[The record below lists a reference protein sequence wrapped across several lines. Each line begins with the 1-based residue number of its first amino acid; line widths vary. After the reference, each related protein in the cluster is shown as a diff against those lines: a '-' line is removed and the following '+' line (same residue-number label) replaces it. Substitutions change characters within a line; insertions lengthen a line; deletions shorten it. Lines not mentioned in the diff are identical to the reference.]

1 MQTNDEEKTTLQKKI
16 LNFLRSMTFGMILL
30 VLILVCSFAG
40 SLIGQGNDPG
50 WYVQTYPDLHGMIL
64 TLGLDDVF
72 NSWYFITLMVLLSLN
87 LTLCSLIRVRRVGKA
102 RKNAPAQAANRDTK
116 VLLTPQGVQKLR
128 VHLESRHYKKEEIG
142 EATVYSKNTIGWY
155 GSFLTHLAILLTL
168 LFGAAALYLP
178 RVMDQTCMP
187 GEFLTMED
195 GTTIA
200 VSAFE
205 IENDLGEL
213 DYASIISI
221 TLPDGRSSG
230 EREISVNYPLS
241 FGGYKVYQQ
250 TYGTAGSVTVTNS
263 ETGGSDYFLL
273 DEMCFLSLDSING
286 VWFEALYPGYVR
298 DEAGNF
304 TLISQTSGRY
314 EDPVYQI
321 LLASEG
327 MYTPVMVFPGETV
340 SVGGLDFTFGEPVE
354 YPGLRIKRTPPI
366 VNGLLFAAF
375 GLMILGLW
383 FCFFQTPAIVAVRE
397 EGYTVAGP
405 KPQGPEMELAALL
418 NSEIRNEELTC

>member
-1 MQTNDEEKTTLQKKI
+1 MQKKI

-40 SLIGQGNDPG
+40 SLIGQSNDPG
-50 WYVQTYPDLHGMIL
+50 WYVQTYPDIHGMIL

-72 NSWYFITLMVLLSLN
+72 NSWYFVTLMALLSLN
-87 LTLCSLIRVRRVGKA
+87 LILCSLIRVRRLGKVI
-102 RKNAPAQAANRDTK
+102 KNAPAQAAARDTK
-116 VLLTPQGVQKLR
+116 VQLTPEGVQQLR
-128 VHLESRHYKKEEIG
+128 AHLESRHYKKEEIG
-142 EATVYSKNTIGWY
+142 EVTVYSKNAIGWY

-178 RVMDQTCMP
+178 KVSDQTCMP
-187 GEFLTMED
+187 GEALTMED
-195 GTTIA
+195 GTAIA
-200 VSAFE
+200 VASFE

-213 DYASIISI
+213 DYASIINI

-230 EREISVNYPLS
+230 DREISVNYPLS

-250 TYGTAGSVTVTNS
+250 TYGTAGSVTVTNTQ
-263 ETGGSDYFLL
+263 TGGSDYFLL

-298 DEAGNF
+298 DENGNF

-327 MYTPVMVFPGETV
+327 VYTPVMVFPGETV
-340 SVGGLDFTFGEPVE
+340 SVGGLDFTFGDPVE
-354 YPGLRIKRTPPI
+354 YPGLRIKRTPPV
-366 VNGLLFAAF
+366 VNALLFAVFA
-375 GLMILGLW
+375 LMVVGLW
-383 FCFFQTPAIVAVRE
+383 FCFFQVPAIVAVRE
-397 EGYTVAGP
+397 NGYTVAGP
-405 KPQGPEMELAALL
+405 KPQGLEMELAALTE
-418 NSEIRNEELTC
+418 NQIRNEETQC

>member
-1 MQTNDEEKTTLQKKI
+1 MQKKI

-50 WYVQTYPDLHGMIL
+50 WYVQTYPDIHGMIL

-72 NSWYFITLMVLLSLN
+72 NSWYFITLMALLSLN
-87 LTLCSLIRVRRVGKA
+87 LILCSLIRVRRLGKVI
-102 RKNAPAQAANRDTK
+102 KNAPAQAAARDTK
-116 VLLTPQGVQKLR
+116 VQLTPEGVQQLR
-128 VHLESRHYKKEEIG
+128 AHLEGRHYKKEEIG
-142 EATVYSKNTIGWY
+142 EVTVYSKNAIGWY

-178 RVMDQTCMP
+178 KVSDQTCMP

-195 GTTIA
+195 GTAIA
-200 VSAFE
+200 VASFE

-213 DYASIISI
+213 DYASIINI

-230 EREISVNYPLS
+230 DREISVNYPLS

-250 TYGTAGSVTVTNS
+250 TYGTAGSVTVTNTQ
-263 ETGGSDYFLL
+263 TGGSDYFLL

-298 DEAGNF
+298 DENGNF

-327 MYTPVMVFPGETV
+327 VYTPVMVFPGETV
-340 SVGGLDFTFGEPVE
+340 SVGGLDFTFGDPVE
-354 YPGLRIKRTPPI
+354 YPGLRIKRTPPV
-366 VNGLLFAAF
+366 VNALLFAAF
-375 GLMILGLW
+375 ALMVVGLW
-383 FCFFQTPAIVAVRE
+383 FCFFQVPAIVAVRE
-397 EGYTVAGP
+397 NGYTVAGP
-405 KPQGPEMELAALL
+405 KPQGLEMELAALTE
-418 NSEIRNEELTC
+418 NQIRNEETQC